1 MGAIQSLIVV
11 ASAGQRPVMLLG
23 GRVMLADAC
32 QELVAVDRISAN
44 SCGEFLHGQIGN
56 FPLSPFGQVG
66 IQWNTLSRNKYI
78 LGYVVL
84 APGCTIRRSED

>member
-32 QELVAVDRISAN
+32 QEFVAVDRISAN
-44 SCGEFLHGQIGN
+44 SCSEFLLGQIGN

-66 IQWNTLSRNKYI
+66 IQWNTLSRNSTF
-78 LGYVVL
+78 LEWMW
-84 APGCTIRRSED
+84 S